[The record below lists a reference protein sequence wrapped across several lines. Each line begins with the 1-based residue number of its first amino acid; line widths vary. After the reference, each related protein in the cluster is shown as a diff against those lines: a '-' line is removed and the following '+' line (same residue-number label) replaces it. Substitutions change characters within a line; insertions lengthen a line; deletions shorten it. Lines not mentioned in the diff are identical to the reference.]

1 MNDQD
6 SFGTNISDLY
16 DGDGSLTFVGDCGF
30 KPTLES
36 GTTFEEALAVW
47 QAGDAFSL
55 GRGEYVTAPNAVSE
69 AEIRAFL
76 RAIDAPEV
84 ASASGTIV
92 KLTVSYT
99 PSEDLLLYATYSE
112 GTVRDCLTA
121 RRAQGPNGYEVPLS
135 WRRRCHQLRNGEGR
149 RLAVFASSRQRLYA
163 EINDCRRR
171 FSSEHRESVFQIT
184 LLTRK

>member
-1 MNDQD
+1 MSYDFTDKLSATFGARYYDVEVDLEGGANATFCNPFFVNDQD

-36 GTTFEEALAVW
+36 GTTFEEALALW
-47 QAGDAFSL
+47 QEGDAFSL

-76 RAIDAPEV
+76 RAIDAPDV

-112 GTVRDCLTA
+112 GFRP
-121 RRAQGPNGYEVPLS
+121 G
-135 WRRRCHQLRNGEGR
+135 
-149 RLAVFASSRQRLYA
+149 
-163 EINDCRRR
+163 
-171 FSSEHRESVFQIT
+171 
-184 LLTRK
+184 

>member
-47 QAGDAFSL
+47 QAGDAYSL

-76 RAIDAPEV
+76 RAIDAPDV

-112 GTVRDCLTA
+112 GYRPGLLN
-121 RRAQGPNGYEVPLS
+121 RPGGAQGPNGYEVPLS
-135 WRRRCHQLRNGEGR
+135 WRRTMSPTTKLVEGR
-149 RLAVFASSRQRLYA
+149 FGRRYFAYQRQRLL
-163 EINDCRRR
+163 CRD
-171 FSSEHRESVFQIT
+171 
-184 LLTRK
+184 